1 MYGCVWRWNMASQIN
16 ETPILKGLDA
26 VKFSEDIEAN
36 EGAKVSLEESK
47 DVLESYRKIMS
58 NADIE

>member
-1 MYGCVWRWNMASQIN
+1 MASQIN
-16 ETPILKGLDA
+16 ETPILNGLDA

-36 EGAKVSLEESK
+36 ESAKASLEESR

>member
-1 MYGCVWRWNMASQIN
+1 MASQIN